1 MTPKFLPLIRAT
13 CFTALLGITPLSLW
27 AADLPSLGSAQALDA
42 NNQPIES
49 TATFSGGISVAEGV
63 FMSGGNVNAES
74 PVNIVGEITVDPNH
88 VGQVAD
94 IVAYVSFATLDD
106 PANPALLTLGEKG
119 AIVPWTSQ
127 PADLLA
133 FIPQITLPATQR
145 VEIYNNPLPEGKVQ
159 IFFGY
164 LLDDALVVTQQP
176 IDIVIESIPEPIET
190 ETAPIEITEGDT
202 PIDPSPMLLPEE
214 DRLVGQLAYRWP
226 NGSTLKVG
234 FDFSGANFS
243 YQPAV
248 CYRGMSNSACK
259 ETLIQNVINAA
270 SSWSQYGNIYFRRS
284 SWQDADIRV
293 QFQEKGSWSYV
304 GTVAKQIGRDKATLN
319 LALSFLQHSKGF
331 RRTTIHE
338 FGHAIGLHHEH
349 ISPNV
354 AYNWNEAQIIADM
367 QRQGWE
373 VEKTRHSII
382 DNLLKRDS
390 RSAFFTT
397 RFDPKSIMIYSIPK
411 GWVSASDLANS
422 QKCPDA
428 AITSRYCVGSNSE
441 LSDMDKQGIAQFY
454 PRHQTQSGVC
464 SFNYNPSNYRPGTLG
479 WDGHT
484 GQIAFNNPTNSTVRV
499 TLYHP
504 DMPYSPYWVQ
514 DIPAR
519 KNYWVLHGSQISMD
533 WGIQVDDSP
542 ICIVKTVSDWKNS
555 YFQAS
560 PTRIPG
566 R

>member
-1 MTPKFLPLIRAT
+1 MAAKFSPLIKAT
-13 CFTALLGITPLSLW
+13 CLTTLVGITPLW
-27 AADLPSLGSAQALDA
+27 AADLPGLGNAQALDA
-42 NNQPIES
+42 NNQPV
-49 TATFSGGISVAEGV
+49 ATTTTLSGGYSVAGGV
-63 FMSGGNVNAES
+63 FMSGGNVNAGNS
-74 PVNIVGEITVDPNH
+74 VNIVGEITVDPNH

-94 IVAYVSFATLDD
+94 IVVYANFATLDD
-106 PANPALLTLGEKG
+106 PANPTLLTLGENG
-119 AIVPWTSQ
+119 AIVPWSSQ

-133 FIPQITLPATQR
+133 FMPQVTLSATQR

-176 IDIVIESIPEPIET
+176 IDIVTESMPEPIQTDT
-190 ETAPIEITEGDT
+190 ELEITEADV

-214 DRLVGQLAYRWP
+214 DRLVGQLAYRWT
-226 NGSTLKVG
+226 NGATLKVG
-234 FDFSGANFS
+234 FDFSGANFN
-243 YQPAV
+243 YWPAV
-248 CYRGMSNSACK
+248 CYRGMSNSACQEK
-259 ETLIQNVINAA
+259 LMDNVISAA
-270 SSWSQYGNIYFRRS
+270 SGWSQHGNIYFRRS
-284 SWQDADIRV
+284 AWQDADIRV
-293 QFQEKGSWSYV
+293 QFQERGSWSYV
-304 GTVAKQIGRDKATLN
+304 GTVAKRIGRDRATLN
-319 LALSFLQHSKGF
+319 LALSFLQNSEGF
-331 RRTTIHE
+331 RGTTIHE

-367 QRQGWE
+367 QRQGWGAD
-373 VEKTRHSII
+373 KTRSNII
-382 DNLLKRDS
+382 DNLLKSNS
-390 RSAFFTT
+390 RSAFFAT

-411 GWVSASDLANS
+411 GWVSEADLANS
-422 QKCPDA
+422 QKCPA
-428 AITSRYCVGSNSE
+428 AATSRYYCVGSNSE
-441 LSDMDKQGIAQFY
+441 LSDLDKQGIAQFY
-454 PRHQTQSGVC
+454 PRRQTQSGVC
-464 SFNYNPSNYRPGTLG
+464 SYNYNPTNYRPGTSE

-504 DMPYSPYWVQ
+504 DMSYWPFWVQ

-519 KNYWVLHGSQISMD
+519 SNYWVLYGYQISMD

-542 ICIVKTVSDWKNS
+542 ICIVKTVSDWKSS

-566 R
+566 Q